1 MNRFKLKEVVQEY
14 IPAVAVAP
22 SLFGKDSDRGND
34 RCVHDKNHVDI
45 PQKTFSQAD
54 RKNHL

>member
-22 SLFGKDSDRGND
+22 SLFEKDSDRGND
-34 RCVHDKNHVDI
+34 RCVHDK
-45 PQKTFSQAD
+45 
-54 RKNHL
+54 KNM